1 MCEFENIQRKK
12 VILFEKIREKCNKSS
27 HLWSNLLADD
37 QWINFQGLAYDTHS

>member
-27 HLWSNLLADD
+27 HLYGLTDD
-37 QWINFQGLAYDTHS
+37 QWINFQGLAYDNHS